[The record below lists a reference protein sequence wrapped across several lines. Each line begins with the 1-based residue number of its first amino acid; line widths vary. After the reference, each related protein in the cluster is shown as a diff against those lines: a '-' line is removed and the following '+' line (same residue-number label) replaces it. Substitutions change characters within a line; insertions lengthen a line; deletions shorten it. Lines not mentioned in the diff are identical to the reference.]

1 MGYADYLKQLLGPL
15 GVYDLSEGRF
25 NHAELQG
32 QGAGLDGCGGR
43 LEEIAREMNL
53 CTAEDAGL
61 AALEELLTY
70 LPAAE
75 DLESRRAALA
85 ALLRIG
91 DGSFTRT
98 AINDSLVGCGVPVV
112 AVETGTPNQVVI
124 RFPGT
129 AGEPVS
135 YGQVRKIVED
145 ILPCHLGICYQLSYA
160 TWETVSAVLTTWA
173 VADEME
179 CLWSDTENML

>member
-1 MGYADYLKQLLGPL
+1 MGYAEYLEQLLQPL
-15 GVYDLSEGRF
+15 GVYDLREGRF

-32 QGAGLDGCGGR
+32 QGAGLDGCGER

-61 AALEELLTY
+61 AALEALLTY

-91 DGSFTRT
+91 DESFTLT
-98 AINDSLVGCGVPVV
+98 AINDSLVGCGVPVM
-112 AVETGTPNQVVI
+112 AVETGTPNEVVI

-135 YGQVRKIVED
+135 YSQVQKIVED
-145 ILPCHLGICYQLSYA
+145 ILPCHVGITYRLAYA

-173 VADEME
+173 VADEE
-179 CLWSDTENML
+179 SLLWSDTANLV